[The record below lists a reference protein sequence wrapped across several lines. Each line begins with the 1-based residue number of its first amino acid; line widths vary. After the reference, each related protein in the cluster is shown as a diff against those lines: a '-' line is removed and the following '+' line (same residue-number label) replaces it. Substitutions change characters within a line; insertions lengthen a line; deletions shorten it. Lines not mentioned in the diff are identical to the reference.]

1 MEVCIPLN
9 GKDEILEEECELIE
23 IYSHQNNVAILED
36 IIGFKIKE
44 INYSML

>member
-1 MEVCIPLN
+1 MEISLPLN

-23 IYSHQNNVAILED
+23 IYSHQNNVAISGD